1 MTDNITPDNET
12 PSGSGQPESG
22 TLEHID
28 PRELVLDTN
37 VRDEAD
43 LDAEFIASI
52 KEHGVLIPIAA
63 VRSDDGQLL
72 VRAGQRR
79 TLAAREAELPTVP
92 VYIRS
97 ANDADDTAQ
106 LVERVTE
113 QIVENDQRRGL
124 TTTQRAKGIQQML
137 DAGVSVTKVA
147 KALSVH
153 KDTVKAAGTAGK
165 SQAAM
170 EALATDQLSLT
181 EAAALAEF
189 DDVPNALDSLVRVAG
204 TQWFDHTV
212 SQLREQQASLK
223 ALREAEK
230 PWREK
235 GFTMLDGFPAAW
247 DVERVEL
254 CYLRTAAGEEADETA
269 VTNPALWAIMLN
281 EDDGLVDTET
291 GEVVEDDTVDWDT
304 QDDPEAVPAEGLRH
318 ANTVKDATL
327 FVPEYYCL
335 DYPAAG
341 LVLDD
346 RFKRYAG
353 MSDTGDESSDTVD
366 LDGDEDAK
374 AAREAAKAQAE
385 LEAERRER
393 RKVIA
398 LNKLGE
404 AAGVVRRQFLT
415 TLLSRKTPPKGAG
428 VFVADSLA
436 RDAHL
441 LVEHHGQ
448 GVTAAILGLQPKG
461 GEEGAAIR
469 KLVTDLP
476 DNGDARAQVIILA
489 IVLGALESRTP
500 KDAWRHPEPIRDNTE
515 ARWSYGHRMT
525 SGDLLRYLADNGYT
539 LSPIE
544 QVITGNR
551 EADEVYDEYLA
562 ETTAQATDEDAA
574 DDDEATDAA

>member
-1 MTDNITPDNET
+1 MTDNITPGNET
-12 PSGSGQPESG
+12 LSDSGYPESG
-22 TLEHID
+22 SLEHID

-63 VRSDDGQLL
+63 VRGDDGQLR

-92 VYIRS
+92 VYIRTAS
-97 ANDADDTAQ
+97 DGDDTAQ

-113 QIVENDQRRGL
+113 QIVENDQRREL
-124 TTTQRAKGIQQML
+124 TATQRAKGIQQML

-147 KALSVH
+147 RALSVH

-170 EALATDQLSLT
+170 EALSTDQLSLT

-189 DDVPNALDSLVRVAG
+189 DDVPNALDRLVRVAG

-235 GFTMLDGFPAAW
+235 GFTMLDSFPDAW

-254 CYLRTAAGEEADETA
+254 GYLRTAAGEEADETA
-269 VTNPALWAIMLN
+269 VTDPALWAVMLN
-281 EDDGLVDTET
+281 EEDGLADVET
-291 GEVVEDDTVDWDT
+291 GEPVEDDAVDWGT

-318 ANTVKDATL
+318 ANTVKEVTL

-335 DYPAAG
+335 DYAAAG

-346 RFKRYAG
+346 RFTRYAG
-353 MSDTGDESSDTVD
+353 LGHTGEESSATVD
-366 LDGDEDAK
+366 LDGDDAK
-374 AAREAAKAQAE
+374 AAREAARVQAQ

-428 VFVADSLA
+428 IFVADSLA

-448 GVTAAILGLQPKG
+448 GVTATILGLEPKG

-476 DNGDARAQVIILA
+476 ENGDARGQVIILA
-489 IVLGALESRTP
+489 TVLGALESRTP
-500 KDAWRHPEPIRDNTE
+500 KDAWRQPAPIRDINET
-515 ARWSYGHRMT
+515 RWGWEVRMT
-525 SGDLLRYLADNGYT
+525 SGDLLRYLATNGYT

-544 QVITGNR
+544 QVITGDR

-562 ETTAQATDEDAA
+562 QTTGQASDEA
-574 DDDEATDAA
+574 DDEATDAA